1 MSSLSLFLHSCDADG
16 RGFAFLGGIH
26 RGIAG
31 ENGATGPAG
40 ENGRDGVDGVD
51 GVDGTSGMDGA
62 TGRAGPRGPRG
73 VVGPTGPAGVNGIIG
88 VNGSNGTD
96 GVPGTQGPRGEI
108 GPPGTDGAPGTQGPQ
123 GETGLRGPAGEIG
136 PEGPSGLGG
145 LGDSGYFWDTTT
157 QGDDGPGGYEANTP
171 YAMRLN
177 NSDVLNNQGIS
188 IVNDSRISFT
198 KAGVYNIA
206 FSAQIYR
213 SQGGSSSNM
222 SIWLRRNGVNVPDST
237 TDFILQGSSA
247 RYVAAWNFFVP
258 VACTTQCDYYELVWS
273 AENATTSLLYVPPQV
288 LPDRPGIPSLI
299 VTVNQ
304 VK

>member
-51 GVDGTSGMDGA
+51 GVDGTDGMNGA

-73 VVGPTGPAGVNGIIG
+73 VVGPTGPTGPVGSDGTNGSDGVNGRNG
-88 VNGSNGTD
+88 V
-96 GVPGTQGPRGEI
+96 
-108 GPPGTDGAPGTQGPQ
+108 DGAPGAQGPQ
-123 GETGLRGPAGEIG
+123 GEIGLRGPAGEMG
-136 PEGPSGLGG
+136 PEGPSGLSGA
-145 LGDSGYFWDTTT
+145 GDSGYFWDTTT

-177 NSDVLNNQGIS
+177 NSDLLNNQGIS
-188 IVNDSRISFT
+188 VVDDSRISFT
-198 KAGVYNIA
+198 NPGVYNIA
-206 FSAQIYR
+206 FSAQVYR

-222 SIWLRRNGVNVPDST
+222 SIWLRKNGANVPDST

-273 AENATTSLLYVPPQV
+273 AENATTSLLYVPPQL
-288 LPDRPGIPSLI
+288 LPDRPAIPSLI